1 MKKLMKF
8 AAMLA
13 SAVMLCGSSL
23 TVHAEV
29 LPFRFYGVENNTYG
43 FHVHQMQVL
52 DDKGWIQYRPEGGIF
67 RKVKE
72 NTSYYILTYHPDDLE
87 RSNPQYYIWFDPL
100 YMVVPQQDMLQYV
113 LRTDIDQNAAK
124 QQAAEI
130 VQKYFPE
137 QKHSSH
143 GANNYQ
149 IIVSDT
155 AMRTAERADGLMREL
170 AGAGLISEFYTL
182 GEVAQYLDFDHGL
195 LTSYNANGS
204 RTDKENGITYDWAA
218 IETWV
223 RAHHP
228 ECEFVCI
235 TDKDSELCKKL
246 GISYWTSMFWDDTFY
261 AVIPPEEAPFADH
274 FALAM
279 ELYEQFNLQPCAR
292 PSGEDHELYR
302 MFGKNGL
309 EVAGD
314 ANLDCSVDVADA
326 VLAAR
331 FAAED
336 REAVITDQG
345 KENADV
351 NGDGN
356 VTTDDTE
363 LILKKIAK
371 KI

>member
-8 AAMLA
+8 TAVLA

-52 DDKGWIQYRPEGGIF
+52 DDKGWIQYRPEGSVF

-218 IETWV
+218 IEAWV

-235 TDKDSELCKKL
+235 MDKDSELGKKL

-261 AVIPPEEAPFADH
+261 AVIPPEEASFADH

-279 ELYEQFNLQPCAR
+279 ELYEQFGLQPCAR
-292 PSGEDHELYR
+292 PSGDDHELYR

-314 ANLDCSVDVADA
+314 ANLDCSVDVSDA

-351 NGDGN
+351 NGDGS
-356 VTTDDTE
+356 VTADDTE